1 MGYRIRMIEIDTYE
15 CDRCPRGET
24 TAQRATGVGPES
36 AEIVVAVPAMTAE
49 MAAIGQPIHP
59 ASRDREFLD
68 WQFTTC
74 GCPIKDVRFTG
85 LVRCPGRALS
95 EPGCVVACED
105 HLARELAVVG
115 AEVLLLCGRVATS
128 SFEGSKRFTTSGDEV
143 LFTRNDDVRIPALF
157 IDDLD
162 TVLQQANPF
171 YVPPDS
177 PLANNI
183 TAIAHA
189 VEIATGGTP
198 MAGRPLTG
206 LAGSFARQFL
216 GQAPTR
222 TTLSRILHDNGL
234 DPPAEVDWLEKVH
247 LRLEALGFPRG
258 RAQRSALSDIRRLF
272 LEGASGYRLLQWADP
287 RRGKS
292 KRHHRHWQTTT
303 DQQPNDNLIAMHLT
317 GELPLSSFG
326 LETTQVLTL
335 DLDRHGDLQRISF
348 DETLRLAMAAFPDA
362 LPIRSSSSG
371 GVHLLLFL
379 DQPVDNEL
387 LVNLARR
394 RLEKINLGIVH
405 HPPCRYQR
413 VEVPEQGV
421 RLPLG
426 EGSYLLTPGFDKTSP
441 VPKMLR
447 ALVEHAREHAV
458 AFDEVFAEELREV
471 LDEIGRRGVPDTPAM
486 RAKVAE
492 ELYYQ
497 ALDANLPHLPPGEV
511 ERRLQ
516 SDQFSRLFTT
526 APAFIRRA
534 YAMGIEAFGT
544 RTLITRKIAVWLAT
558 TGIDVEEAIKVLTTW
573 VDNRDHMSRDIQ
585 ADIDWVR
592 EQLSSVVRSSFKF
605 ARHKGYVAPEIP
617 AGYVRWLID
626 HLDLAPDPEVLRQNP
641 PAAEPGKM
649 RRMRVWRTQL
659 HARASVPLFPPNG
672 PNAGT
677 RHAHGLALGYEMIAR
692 LRAAGGKTHIGAQW
706 ALKRGGAKGEYATW
720 LRHWEGHGMVR
731 CTDGYDVKTKQA
743 RVFEILLEV
752 EVGPMVTSIW
762 EGLAVV
768 ATKEE
773 VLRLFPHLPG
783 TVRKIEAIRKD
794 LDTKKN
800 QGH

>member
-1 MGYRIRMIEIDTYE
+1 
-15 CDRCPRGET
+15 
-24 TAQRATGVGPES
+24 
-36 AEIVVAVPAMTAE
+36 
-49 MAAIGQPIHP
+49 
-59 ASRDREFLD
+59 
-68 WQFTTC
+68 
-74 GCPIKDVRFTG
+74 
-85 LVRCPGRALS
+85 
-95 EPGCVVACED
+95 
-105 HLARELAVVG
+105 
-115 AEVLLLCGRVATS
+115 
-128 SFEGSKRFTTSGDEV
+128 
-143 LFTRNDDVRIPALF
+143 
-157 IDDLD
+157 
-162 TVLQQANPF
+162 
-171 YVPPDS
+171 
-177 PLANNI
+177 
-183 TAIAHA
+183 
-189 VEIATGGTP
+189 
-198 MAGRPLTG
+198 
-206 LAGSFARQFL
+206 
-216 GQAPTR
+216 
-222 TTLSRILHDNGL
+222 
-234 DPPAEVDWLEKVH
+234 
-247 LRLEALGFPRG
+247 
-258 RAQRSALSDIRRLF
+258 
-272 LEGASGYRLLQWADP
+272 
-287 RRGKS
+287 
-292 KRHHRHWQTTT
+292 
-303 DQQPNDNLIAMHLT
+303 MHLT
-317 GELPLSSFG
+317 GEMPLSSFG
-326 LETTQVLTL
+326 LGTTRVLTL
-335 DLDRHGDLQRISF
+335 DLDRHGDLQRVNF
-348 DETLRLAMAAFPDA
+348 EETLRLAMAAFPDA

-394 RLEKINLGIVH
+394 RLEKIYLGIVH
-405 HPPCRYQR
+405 RPPCRFQR

-426 EGSYLLTPGFDKTSP
+426 EGSYLLTPGFDETSA

-447 ALVEHAREHAV
+447 ALVQHAREHAV
-458 AFDEVFAEELREV
+458 AFDDVFADELRDV
-471 LDEIGRRGVPDTPAM
+471 LDEMGRRELPDTPAM

-497 ALDANLPHLPPGEV
+497 ALDANLPHLAPGAV

-516 SDQFSRLFTT
+516 SDQFAHLFDT
-526 APAFIRRA
+526 APLFIRRA

-558 TGIDVEEAIKVLTTW
+558 TGIEVEEAIKVLTTW
-573 VDNRDHMSRDIQ
+573 VDSRDHMSRDIQ
-585 ADIDWVR
+585 ADIDWVK
-592 EQLSSVVRSSFKF
+592 EQLSSVVHSSFKF

-626 HLDLAPDPEVLRQNP
+626 HLDLAPDPEALRQNP

-649 RRMRVWRTQL
+649 RRMRAWRTQP
-659 HARASVPLFPPNG
+659 HARVPVPLFPPNG
-672 PNAGT
+672 PSMGT